1 MAVAGKT
8 VYWGCFVAV
17 LVTLGVFVSA
27 GAQDGEVPL
36 SKISQNVGSPTLKFF
51 YW

>member
-8 VYWGCFVAV
+8 VYGGCIVAA
-17 LVTLGVFVSA
+17 LVALGLFVSV
-27 GAQDGEVPL
+27 GAQDVDVPL